1 MTRLYIRPSV
11 SLFQLGDALT
21 RLTVEDL
28 SIDGEVPQEDGAPDP
43 CDAIFKE
50 LRESGADIYMIGCGM
65 MPNIT
70 VDWHDGLEG
79 AGSAMMARLGVAVG
93 LAVVTSLVLVF

>member
-11 SLFQLGDALT
+11 ALFQLGDALT
-21 RLTVEDL
+21 RLTVADL
-28 SIDGEVPQEDGAPDP
+28 SIDGAVPQEDGAEDP

-50 LRESGADIYMIGCGM
+50 MRESGAEIDMMGCGM
-65 MPNIT
+65 TPNIT

-79 AGSAMMARLGVAVG
+79 AGSVVMARLGVAVG
-93 LAVVTSLVLVF
+93 LGVVTSLVLVF